1 MNRDVDAIL
10 PDSDVASE
18 VTLDSSSDLGRSS
31 PTLRGIRVRDANSKQ
46 RTRRPFHLQ
55 STIAANRA
63 ESPVL
68 IDAVPYD
75 NAQEATYSRYK
86 YYQRLRGPTIGNDQA
101 LVQTLG
107 LFT

>member
-1 MNRDVDAIL
+1 MNLSLHIIKCRLIACVL
-10 PDSDVASE
+10 
-18 VTLDSSSDLGRSS
+18 TTRSS